1 MINLIQLETLHV
13 NGCIW
18 GASECTL
25 VHTAECVCLRSGGQR
40 LMSWTAC
47 AKMKAALRKSLREWL
62 CVRVCMYM
70 CVCAHMCVLVWVW
83 LSQSSS
89 ASLQSAKV
97 GQPNLS
103 QGGAEELLLCFLLT
117 VEVITSLVMQMSIPL
132 FKLSAMQGSCQRRHI
147 KKKKKKTPSTLPF
160 FLYFPL
166 LLSSLLSEPDFRHL
180 AAQASDIDVEDDTDS
195 PKDMSV
201 SVSLSLSLFS
211 HTLLL
216 SSSLAHCLSFA
227 HSRTH
232 TCIL

>member
-1 MINLIQLETLHV
+1 MCAWLRV
-13 NGCIW
+13 
-18 GASECTL
+18 
-25 VHTAECVCLRSGGQR
+25 CVPVFEERRPAADELDCMCKKES
-40 LMSWTAC
+40 C
-47 AKMKAALRKSLREWL
+47 APKSLREW
-62 CVRVCMYM
+62 VTVCP
-70 CVCAHMCVLVWVW
+70 CVCTHVCVYVLVWVW

-147 KKKKKKTPSTLPF
+147 KKNPPSTLPF

-180 AAQASDIDVEDDTDS
+180 AAQASDIDVEDDTAS

-201 SVSLSLSLFS
+201 SVSLSII
-211 HTLLL
+211 L
-216 SSSLAHCLSFA
+216 SSHLHPCSLPHSLIFSPL
-227 HSRTH
+227 HNSRTH
-232 TCIL
+232 TCTL